1 MRFAGRKKNR
11 PPGAGTKRERS
22 GRFLFS
28 NRLAISLNSKFNFKK
43 RDFYMY
49 SNMQMPKGFK
59 CAGIAAGI
67 KSGGTKDM
75 ALILSDEPA
84 AAAGVFTTNQVCAA
98 PVKICREHLK
108 HGAARAVVLNSGIAN
123 ACTGSEGMV
132 AARDMAAGTA
142 KVIGCE
148 PQEIFVCS
156 TGRIGPQLPLS
167 KIVPGIG
174 SLFGAASGGNVQE
187 TAEAMMTTDTR
198 PKVSVAEVQ
207 IEGKTVK
214 VVGFAKGAGMIE
226 PNMATMLSF
235 ITTDAAVGQ
244 PALQTALKKAVD
256 SSFNRITID
265 GDQSTN
271 DTVLA
276 LANGASGINSLD
288 ENSEGWE
295 SFLHALETVC
305 HELAMMIVHDGEGA
319 DKFVTV
325 NVAGAESDAAADLA
339 ARAVANSLLNKTAWA
354 GEYPNWGRVMDS
366 VGYSKARVDEN
377 LVSIHYDD
385 QQAVASGMRTEIPQ
399 EELIKVVSQT
409 DFAININLHL
419 GEGKATVYT
428 CNCTEE
434 YVRINVE

>member
-1 MRFAGRKKNR
+1 MVA
-11 PPGAGTKRERS
+11 E
-22 GRFLFS
+22 
-28 NRLAISLNSKFNFKK
+28 I
-43 RDFYMY
+43 
-49 SNMQMPKGFK
+49 QMPKGFK

-67 KSGGTKDM
+67 KADGAKDM

-84 AAAGVFTTNQVCAA
+84 TSAGVFTQNQVCAA
-98 PVKICREHLK
+98 PVKVCREHLK
-108 HGAARAVVLNSGIAN
+108 HGSARAIVMNSGIAN
-123 ACTGSEGMV
+123 ACTGSAGMV
-132 AARDMAAGTA
+132 AARDMAAEA
-142 KVIGCE
+142 ARIVGCE

-156 TGRIGPQLPLS
+156 TGRIGPQLPAD

-174 SLFGAASGGNVQE
+174 TLFDAALGDLVQE

-198 PKVSVAEVQ
+198 PKVAVAELQ
-207 IEGKTVK
+207 TDGKAVK
-214 VVGFAKGAGMIE
+214 IVGLAKGAGMIE

-235 ITTDAAVGQ
+235 ITTDAAVEQ
-244 PALQTALKKAVD
+244 HALQAALKKAVD

-276 LANGASGINSLD
+276 LANGAAGIAPLN
-288 ENSEGWE
+288 E
-295 SFLHALETVC
+295 SSKDWKPFFQALETVC

-325 NVAGAESDAAADLA
+325 NVAGAASDADADLA
-339 ARAVANSLLNKTAWA
+339 ARSVANSLLNKTAWA

-366 VGYSKARVDEN
+366 VGYSKAKVDEN
-377 LVSIHYDD
+377 RVSVFYDD
-385 QQAVASGMRTEIPQ
+385 VQAVAGGMRTEIAQ

-409 DFAININLHL
+409 DFAININLNL
-419 GEGKATVYT
+419 GEGAATVYT

-434 YVRINVE
+434 YVRINVT